1 MKGRGPNTAEI
12 RGEGELEHYIA
23 RHAHTLVTSPTL
35 QPHFGQISAGS
46 SGVGASIYSDE
57 VEIFSRFRP
66 KLKVLD
72 TDPSR
77 MDDELRERLRA
88 RGREL
93 VENHDEAVIDETIE
107 DVENL
112 DDPESAVTADILR
125 AMTGRPDE

>member
-1 MKGRGPNTAEI
+1 
-12 RGEGELEHYIA
+12 
-23 RHAHTLVTSPTL
+23 
-35 QPHFGQISAGS
+35 
-46 SGVGASIYSDE
+46 
-57 VEIFSRFRP
+57 
-66 KLKVLD
+66 
-72 TDPSR
+72 